1 VTTLPPTDEDAEVI
15 ERLDAGEPA
24 RSAEEAAARAVY
36 ERLFARLRDSEDIT
50 PAAGW
55 EDRAVA
61 RWAAAKRRRW
71 SIGAAAVI
79 AAGVAGTLVLL
90 PCSRARVSPSGLEVA
105 VLGGSETVRRQDPAV
120 GGLLRVRGGVDR
132 PHVELR
138 IYLDTRLVARCP
150 GDDSC
155 RVEETT
161 IELDRRLTE
170 PGNYRVVRL
179 SSASAIPP
187 PTEDGVDRDLL
198 EARNVGANLDV
209 RAIVVAK

>member
-1 VTTLPPTDEDAEVI
+1 MPPADEDTEVI

-24 RSAEEAAARAVY
+24 RSAEEAAARATY

-61 RWAAAKRRRW
+61 RWAAARRRRW
-71 SIGAAAVI
+71 SIGAAAVV
-79 AAGVAGTLVLL
+79 AAGVAGALVLL
-90 PCSRARVSPSGLEVA
+90 PCSRARVSPGLEVA
-105 VLGGSETVRRQDPAV
+105 VLGGSETVRQQDPAV
-120 GGLLRVRGGVDR
+120 GGLLRARGSIDR

-150 GDDSC
+150 GGDSC
-155 RVEETT
+155 RVEEAS
-161 IELDRRLTE
+161 IELERRLTE

-187 PTEDGVDRDLL
+187 PTEYGLDRDLL
-198 EARNVGANLDV
+198 EARNVGVNHDIQ
-209 RAIVVAK
+209 AIVVAK